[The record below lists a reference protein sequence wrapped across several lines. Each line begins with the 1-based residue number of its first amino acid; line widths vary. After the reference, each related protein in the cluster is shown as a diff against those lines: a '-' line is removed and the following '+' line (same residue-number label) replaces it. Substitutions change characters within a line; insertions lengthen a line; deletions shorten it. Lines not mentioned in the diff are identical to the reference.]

1 MHKKKSAFSL
11 IELSV
16 VLIVIGILVTGVS
29 QGYAIVRSAKISNAR
44 SITAKSSISQTP
56 GLIAWYEPTMKE
68 SFLTSQS
75 YNNAQI
81 TEWRDI
87 SPYSLINQ
95 TNKLTTT
102 ASSNIIYQNNTI
114 GDLPSVYFG
123 GGSQRFTLSSFAQGS
138 NTISTIFIVFRA
150 NYNPDTTN
158 YKQLIDGV
166 SNTYYVAIKADSFQ
180 LNAGTPSN
188 STAVS
193 NSIAYQT
200 PEIAGIYFNRNNS
213 EIYLNNTDSNLGGA
227 KFNPGSNQLTSLTV
241 GATNSGAQ
249 GFIGN
254 ISEIIIFNRPIKAME
269 RKEIFSYL
277 AKKYKTE
284 VTGI

>member
-1 MHKKKSAFSL
+1 MHKKESAFSL

-16 VLIVIGILVTGVS
+16 VLIVIGILVTGVT

-68 SFLTSQS
+68 SFLASQS

-102 ASSNIIYQNNTI
+102 ASSNITFQNNTI
-114 GDLPSVYFG
+114 GDLPSISFQG
-123 GGSQRFTLSSFAQGS
+123 GAQRLSLASFAQGS
-138 NTISTIFIVFRA
+138 TSLSTIFLVFRT

-158 YKQLIDGV
+158 YRTILDGNTVTYSV
-166 SNTYYVAIKADSFQ
+166 SIKSDAIQ
-180 LNAGTPSN
+180 LNAGVIGTSN
-188 STAVS
+188 SLANTIIYRA
-193 NSIAYQT
+193 
-200 PEIAGIYFNRNNS
+200 PEIVAFYFNRTSS
-213 EIYLNNTDSNLGGA
+213 EVFANNTDNNLGGA
-227 KFNPGSNQLTSLTV
+227 KFNAGTNQLSALTI
-241 GATNSGAQ
+241 GANNSGGL
-249 GFIGN
+249 GFNGN